1 MRSEIL
7 SLLLLAVIWLW
18 LDNFAQWKI
27 SGMMKLN
34 GKLSGRRFMISLG
47 EIVCCKVQKR
57 RGWKGRKMNVESGA
71 HSDDVKKAFLSVMEG
86 KTSKRVLLKSIWTLS
101 NMKRAKIYF
110 EGPSNRWF
118 SNFSQCYHI
127 SM

>member
-71 HSDDVKKAFLSVMEG
+71 HSDVKKAFLSVMEG
-86 KTSKRVLLKSIWTLS
+86 KTSKSSLLKGILTLL
-101 NMKRAKIYF
+101 NMKWATMYF
-110 EGPSNRWF
+110 EGPTTRWF